1 VRTGGHRPP
10 LQFLEGDSLSEQ
22 APFDVAIIGTGP
34 GGYVAAIRAGQLGLK
49 TAVIEKDSRYG
60 GTCLL
65 RGCIPTKALLRDAHL
80 FQEVR
85 RASQQGL
92 FKTGEIVLDFGKIQD
107 RKKDI
112 VEKNAKGVDFLLRKN
127 KVTVF
132 KGYGTVISPTK
143 IAVKGDGAPTEVT
156 AKNIIVATGS
166 EAKSLP
172 GYDFDEKSIL
182 SNVGVLDLTQIPK
195 SMLIVGSGAVGVE
208 FASIYNS
215 FGTKVTLIEVLPSIV
230 PLEDEEISKELKRI
244 FTKKGIEVHTKA
256 KLESAK
262 PGANGVDVTF
272 QTEKGEVKKY
282 TFEKMLLATG
292 RGPNTANIGLDKVGV
307 TMERGFVKV
316 NEYMETSVKGI
327 YAIGDVTPS
336 PLLAHVASQEGIVA
350 VERIAGK
357 HAVPIKYTQV
367 PGCTYCDPQVASV
380 GLTEAKA
387 KEAGHKVKVGK
398 FPFSA
403 IAKAKIE
410 DASDGFVKIVADEK
424 YGEILGVHMIGNTVT
439 EMIAEAVAALALE
452 GTVEDLVN
460 TIHAHPTLA
469 EATHEA
475 MENVFG
481 AAIHI

>member
-1 VRTGGHRPP
+1 MTDQP
-10 LQFLEGDSLSEQ
+10 
-22 APFDVAIIGTGP
+22 PFDVAIIGTGP

-49 TAVIEKDSRYG
+49 TAVIEKDTRYG

-80 FQEVR
+80 LQEIR

-92 FKTGEIVLDFGKIQD
+92 FKTGEIGIDFEKIQA
-107 RKKDI
+107 RKTDI
-112 VEKNAKGVDFLLRKN
+112 VEKMAKGVDFLLRKN

-132 KGYGTVISPTK
+132 KGVGTVVAPDK
-143 IAVKGDGAPTEVT
+143 IQVKGNGASTEVV
-156 AKNIIVATGS
+156 AKNIIIATGS

-172 GYDFDEKSIL
+172 GYSFDEKMIL

-208 FASIYNS
+208 FASIYSS

-230 PLEDEEISKELKRI
+230 PIEDEEVSKELKRV

-256 KLESAK
+256 KLESARAGEK
-262 PGANGVDVTF
+262 GVDVTL
-272 QTEKGEVKKY
+272 QTERGEVKQF
-282 TFEKMLLATG
+282 TVEKMLLATG
-292 RGPNTANIGLDKVGV
+292 RGPNTANIGLDKIGV

-316 NEYMETSVKGI
+316 NEYMETNVKGV

-336 PLLAHVASQEGIVA
+336 PLLAHVAMQEGIVA
-350 VERIAGK
+350 VEKIAGK
-357 HAVPIKYTQV
+357 HAVPIKYNQV
-367 PGCTYCDPQVASV
+367 PSCTYCDPQVASV

-398 FPFSA
+398 FPFTA
-403 IAKAKIE
+403 IGKAKIE
-410 DASDGFVKIVADEK
+410 DAADGFVKVVADEQ

-439 EMIAEAVAALALE
+439 EMIAEAVAAIALE
-452 GTVEDLVN
+452 GTVDDLVN

-475 MENVFG
+475 VENVFG

>member
-1 VRTGGHRPP
+1 
-10 LQFLEGDSLSEQ
+10 LSQ
-22 APFDVAIIGTGP
+22 QPPFDVAIIGSGP

-49 TAVIEKDSRYG
+49 TAVIEKDNRYG

-80 FQEVR
+80 FQEVK

-92 FKTGEIVLDFGKIQD
+92 FKTGEIGIDFARIQD

-112 VEKNAKGVDFLLRKN
+112 VEKNAKGVDFLFRKN
-127 KVTVF
+127 KVSVF
-132 KGYGTVISPTK
+132 KGYGTVAAPNQ
-143 IAVKGDGAPTEVT
+143 IAVQGNGASTQVLS
-156 AKNIIVATGS
+156 KNIIIATGS
-166 EAKSLP
+166 EAKPLP
-172 GYDFDEKSIL
+172 GYDFDERTIL

-195 SMLIVGSGAVGVE
+195 SMLIVGGGAVGVE
-208 FASIYNS
+208 FASIYSS
-215 FGTKVTLIEVLPSIV
+215 FGSRVTLIEVLPNIV
-230 PLEDEEISKELKRI
+230 PLEDEEISKELKRV
-244 FTKKGIEVHTKA
+244 FTKRGIEVHTKA
-256 KLESAK
+256 KLESAQVTE
-262 PGANGVDVTF
+262 NGVDVTF
-272 QTEKGEVKKY
+272 QTEKGEIKKY
-282 TFEKMLLATG
+282 TVEKMLLATG
-292 RGPNTANIGLDKVGV
+292 RGPNTTNIGLEHMGLA
-307 TMERGFVKV
+307 MERGFIKV
-316 NEYMETSVKGI
+316 SEFMETNVKGV

-357 HAVPIKYTQV
+357 HATPIKYNRV
-367 PGCTYCDPQVASV
+367 PSCTYCDPQVSSV
-380 GLTEAKA
+380 GLTEAQA
-387 KEAGHKVKVGK
+387 KEAGYKVKVGK
-398 FPFSA
+398 FPFTA

-424 YGEILGVHMIGNTVT
+424 YGEILGVHMVGNTVT

-469 EATHEA
+469 EAMHEA

-481 AAIHI
+481 AAIHL

>member
-1 VRTGGHRPP
+1 MK
-10 LQFLEGDSLSEQ
+10 EQ
-22 APFDVAIIGTGP
+22 PPFDVAIIGTGP

-80 FQEVR
+80 FQELR

-92 FKTGEIVLDFGKIQD
+92 FKTGEIGLDFGKIQD

-112 VEKNAKGVDFLLRKN
+112 VDKNAKGVDFLLRKN
-127 KVTVF
+127 KATVF
-132 KGYGTVISPTK
+132 KGYGTIVAPDRIV
-143 IAVKGDGAPTEVT
+143 VKGDGASTEIV

-172 GYDFDEKSIL
+172 GYEFDEKTIL

-195 SMLIVGSGAVGVE
+195 SMLIVGCGAVGVE
-208 FASIYNS
+208 FASIYSS
-215 FGTKVTLIEVLPSIV
+215 FGTKVTLIEALPNLV
-230 PLEDEEISKELKRI
+230 PLEDEEISKELKRV
-244 FTKKGIEVHTKA
+244 FTKKGIEVYTKA

-262 PGANGVDVTF
+262 KLDNGVEVTF

-282 TFEKMLLATG
+282 TVEKLLVATG
-292 RGPNTANIGLDKVGV
+292 RGPNTANIGLEKIGV
-307 TMERGFVKV
+307 ATERGFVKV
-316 NEYMETSVKGI
+316 GEYMETNVKGV

-357 HAVPIKYTQV
+357 HATPIKYNQV
-367 PGCTYCDPQVASV
+367 PACTYCDPQVASV

-387 KEAGHKVKVGK
+387 KEAGYSVKVGK
-398 FPFSA
+398 FPFTA